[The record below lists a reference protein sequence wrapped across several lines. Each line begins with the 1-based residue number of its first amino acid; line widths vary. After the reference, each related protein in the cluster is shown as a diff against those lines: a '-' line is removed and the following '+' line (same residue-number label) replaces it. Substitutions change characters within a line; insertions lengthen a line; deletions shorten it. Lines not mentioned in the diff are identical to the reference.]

1 MAWLAVAALI
11 LGLDAPGIPYAYA
24 RYESVCTSAACDDV
38 DRITPH
44 RLQALHDLGLS
55 AGFFAAYDV
64 ALLVVVTLVFAAV
77 ATVIFWRGSNARM
90 ALFASFTLLV
100 FGGAA
105 LSSSLSQALA
115 AAHSALWSPLVSY
128 ITPGS

>member
-11 LGLDAPGIPYAYA
+11 FGLDAAGIPYAYA

-38 DRITPH
+38 DWLTPH
-44 RLQALHDLGLS
+44 HLQALHDLGHS
-55 AGFFAAYDV
+55 AG
-64 ALLVVVTLVFAAV
+64 
-77 ATVIFWRGSNARM
+77 FWRGSNDRM

-105 LSSSLSQALA
+105 LGSSLSQALA
-115 AAHSALWSPLVSY
+115 AAHPRQ
-128 ITPGS
+128 